1 MSTPDIVTTPDST
14 GLTAFDFHIE
24 DKEISG
30 PMGPSLFGPP
40 VTSSRKPSMEAT
52 KLSSETPVSA
62 AGPFHYRASKI
73 DPLRRDTPVPN
84 RVAAD
89 TPQPQYVSHAERAS
103 AADSAI
109 AQDWSPRDVVQ
120 WMRNLGF
127 EDDIVEKFYYND
139 ISGSI
144 LLELQSED
152 LKELDI
158 MSFGKRHRVMSSIQS
173 LRSTT
178 SLSSTAPSS
187 SRSSSVSNDV
197 TSTLCTSTVTSNSSH
212 RSCSATDDNMPI
224 QKPRRRRQ
232 HSNPATAKKGD
243 IGPGDSVSIV
253 AIEQLLP
260 KLHHCSKGEN
270 CRKWQK
276 QQAKLSSMVDGLPVD
291 SYGRRAI
298 VTGDPGNPKTAPNLL
313 KSPTKSDITP
323 SVVASSDAMGP
334 EQTQAFQLS
343 RERLKEV
350 ESQNPQQNVIQFLKL
365 QNQGLSKLQTV
376 NDPSTPPR
384 DFLPSPGSG
393 SPDSAKITP
402 TLAEKIGQLPR
413 LEIPCI
419 HDPADSAFSGAMSA
433 QKTVTPSILSKRG
446 HIHAYDTTAV
456 PGSQYSALRDTVA
469 SPADFYRLDPSY
481 RIETETPFSETDAP
495 VTAIPIGSMGPV
507 AREVSQSVPPNMRF
521 GNNRFAMA
529 ETMIRPSSTKAENHR
544 RYPSIH
550 GVATMNPLKEGQ
562 TLSPIETP
570 DDLRNTPRAPHCRS
584 NNLFTTDPSE
594 QDNVKHKGWM
604 RKRKTNK
611 FFIPEWHPAFY
622 KLEGTELTEHRNE
635 QEDTP
640 LDYIDVDDYAVA
652 CSSLASGSKLSA
664 AFKKRILKRKDNV
677 AQESAFAFSLVPAAE
692 GSTTGV
698 DRKMLFLNGPKS
710 HHFTVD
716 TRDERI
722 DWMRELM
729 LARAVKRGRE
739 SGAAININGTLI

>member
-1 MSTPDIVTTPDST
+1 MTN
-14 GLTAFDFHIE
+14 E
-24 DKEISG
+24 
-30 PMGPSLFGPP
+30 
-40 VTSSRKPSMEAT
+40 
-52 KLSSETPVSA
+52 
-62 AGPFHYRASKI
+62 
-73 DPLRRDTPVPN
+73 
-84 RVAAD
+84 
-89 TPQPQYVSHAERAS
+89 
-103 AADSAI
+103 
-109 AQDWSPRDVVQ
+109 
-120 WMRNLGF
+120 
-127 EDDIVEKFYYND
+127 D
-139 ISGSI
+139 ISS
-144 LLELQSED
+144 
-152 LKELDI
+152 
-158 MSFGKRHRVMSSIQS
+158 KR
-173 LRSTT
+173 
-178 SLSSTAPSS
+178 
-187 SRSSSVSNDV
+187 
-197 TSTLCTSTVTSNSSH
+197 
-212 RSCSATDDNMPI
+212 
-224 QKPRRRRQ
+224 PRRGRQ
-232 HSNPATAKKGD
+232 HSSPDVIRKGD

-260 KLHHCSKGEN
+260 KMHHCSKGED

-276 QQAKLSSMVDGLPVD
+276 QQAKLASMVDGLPVE
-291 SYGRRAI
+291 SFGRRAI

-313 KSPTKSDITP
+313 KSPTKSDTTP
-323 SVVASSDAMGP
+323 SIIASSDAMGP
-334 EQTQAFQLS
+334 EQTPSFQLS

-350 ESQNPQQNVIQFLKL
+350 ESQNPQQNVLQFLKL

-376 NDPSTPPR
+376 NDPATPPTE
-384 DFLPSPGSG
+384 FLHSPGLG
-393 SPDSAKITP
+393 SPDSAKVTP

-419 HDPADSAFSGAMSA
+419 HDPADSVFSGAMSA

-446 HIHAYDTTAV
+446 QIHAYDRTAIRGGQQSGLHDATIS
-456 PGSQYSALRDTVA
+456 PG
-469 SPADFYRLDPSY
+469 DFYRLDPSY

-495 VTAIPIGSMGPV
+495 VTAIPLGPV
-507 AREVSQSVPPNMRF
+507 AREESQSVPPNMRF
-521 GNNRFAMA
+521 GNNRFVMT
-529 ETMIRPSSTKAENHR
+529 EPVIRPSSTKAENHR

-550 GVATMNPLKEGQ
+550 AVSTMDPLKEGK

-570 DDLRNTPRAPHCRS
+570 DDLRKTARAPHCRS
-584 NNLFTTDPSE
+584 NNLFTTDPNE

-652 CSSLASGSKLSA
+652 CSSLASTSKLSA

-677 AQESAFAFSLVPAAE
+677 AQDSAFAFSLVPAADN
-692 GSTTGV
+692 SQSV
-698 DRKMLFLNGPKS
+698 DRKALFLNGPKS

-739 SGAAININGTLI
+739 SGAAINVNGSAMI